1 VSGGPFCVRLRFHG
15 DLSYFLRSDGGSAEV
30 ERGLTEPTSVK
41 DVIESCGVPH
51 PEVNWIFVEGAP
63 ADFSHVLRQD
73 AAVDVYPVG
82 MTTAASAAHALQ
94 HEHANRFVADGHL
107 GKLTRSLR
115 LLGFDT
121 AYHNE
126 WDDARLLDIMQTEQR
141 ALLTRDRRLLMHSIV
156 QDGYCPRSDQPL
168 EQTIEVIRRFHLA
181 DEFKPF
187 TRCLHCNG
195 QLHPVDKAAIVD
207 QLEPL
212 TRIHYD
218 EFRMCADCRQIF
230 WRGSHFAKLTA
241 LVERLRGDAN
251 KGTSSSRPTY

>member
-1 VSGGPFCVRLRFHG
+1 VSGEPFYVRLQFHG
-15 DLSYFLRSDGGSAEV
+15 DLNYFLRSDISGAEI

-63 ADFSHVLRQD
+63 ADFCHVLRHD
-73 AAVDVYPVG
+73 AAMDIYPVG
-82 MTTAASAAHALQ
+82 VTAPAHAAEGLQ
-94 HEHANRFVADGHL
+94 HGHANRFVADGHL

-121 AYHNE
+121 AYHND
-126 WDDARLLDIMQTEQR
+126 WNDRQLLDVMQAEER

-168 EQTIEVIRRFHLA
+168 EQTVEVIRRFHLA
-181 DEFKPF
+181 GEFKPF

-195 QLHPVDKAAIVD
+195 QLRPVDKTEIID

-212 TRIHYD
+212 TRVHYN
-218 EFRMCADCRQIF
+218 EFRMCSDCRRIF
-230 WRGSHFAKLTA
+230 WRGSHFSKLTA
-241 LVERLRGDAN
+241 LVERLRE
-251 KGTSSSRPTY
+251 